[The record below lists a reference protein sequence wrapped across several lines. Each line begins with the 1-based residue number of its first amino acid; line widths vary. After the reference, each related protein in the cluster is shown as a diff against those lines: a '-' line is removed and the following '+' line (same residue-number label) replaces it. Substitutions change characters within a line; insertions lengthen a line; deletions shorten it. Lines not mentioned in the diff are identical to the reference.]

1 MVKSIGFCVR
11 LKKLYA
17 WAKHSVGGYKLS
29 EFKQNIENELKKIKE
44 KSGEIVNGK
53 LSEARYSIRES
64 GISNSN
70 KQKGLLSV
78 DNERSRKAGTY
89 SENYYEIETVSGVKK
104 FIDQVYEN
112 KSFKDRDVKNYY
124 IKEINNDILPKYLS
138 DIKAENKKT
147 WNRNL
152 FCGRHNS

>member
-1 MVKSIGFCVR
+1 MNLNKTLKTN
-11 LKKLYA
+11 LKKL
-17 WAKHSVGGYKLS
+17 
-29 EFKQNIENELKKIKE
+29 KK

-78 DNERSRKAGTY
+78 DDNERSRKAGTY

-124 IKEINNDILPKYLS
+124 IKEIN
-138 DIKAENKKT
+138 
-147 WNRNL
+147 
-152 FCGRHNS
+152 